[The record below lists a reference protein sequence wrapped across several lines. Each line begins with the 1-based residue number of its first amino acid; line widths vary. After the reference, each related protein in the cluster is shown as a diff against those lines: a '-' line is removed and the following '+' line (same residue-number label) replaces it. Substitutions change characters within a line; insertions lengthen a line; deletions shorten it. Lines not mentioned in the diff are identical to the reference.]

1 MSVPG
6 PVVVMGVSGSGKTT
20 LGRAVADALDAPF
33 CEGDDLHPPGNVAK
47 MAAGEPLTDTD
58 RWPWLDV
65 VGAWLAAGAG
75 WRVATCSALRR
86 AYRDRLISAAPGT
99 RFLWLDV
106 PQAELAHRL
115 ALRQGHY
122 MPASLLGSQ
131 LATLEPPMPDEP
143 ALRIEGA
150 LGMGPSVDSAR
161 AWLMGLSTKAE

>member
-1 MSVPG
+1 MTVPG
-6 PVVVMGVSGSGKTT
+6 AVVVMGVSGSGKTT
-20 LGRAVADALDAPF
+20 LGRALAEALDAPF

-47 MAAGEPLTDTD
+47 MAAGEPLTDAD

-65 VGAWLAAGAG
+65 VGAWLGAGEG

-86 AYRDRLISAAPGT
+86 AYRERLLAAAPGT

-106 PQAELAHRL
+106 PQAELSHRL
-115 ALRQGHY
+115 AHRTGHY

-143 ALRIEGA
+143 ALRIDGA
-150 LGMGPSVDSAR
+150 AGMEPAVKAAR
-161 AWLMGLSTKAE
+161 AWLMGLGGQAE